1 MNQLTPVDRDA
12 MWGGAPLSDA
22 EFREIAAILHQ
33 ESRITL
39 SAQKVTLV
47 RSRLS
52 RRLRERDLKGFA
64 EYITLVR
71 RDAAERRQMVELLTT
86 NHTHFFREQHHFN
99 HLHNEM
105 MPFWR
110 GRHAREPVRIWSSA
124 SSSGEEV
131 YTIAMTVL
139 GQDLREAQWARGPA
153 GVQLFA
159 TDISSDMVS
168 AVRKAEYPKGHLE
181 QIPQPWRKLWTR
193 DAKDNFV
200 IGPEAR
206 NLVTASQL
214 NLFDRW
220 PWRHQFEA
228 IFCRN
233 VMIYFN
239 EDAKIELEMKLV
251 SQLAPG
257 GALYIGH
264 SERLLSKAKDF
275 MIPCGHTMYRKP
287 EDMR

>member
-1 MNQLTPVDRDA
+1 MNQLTPLDRDV
-12 MWGGAPLSDA
+12 WGGAPLTDA
-22 EFREIAAILHQ
+22 EFREIAAMLHQ

-39 SAQKVTLV
+39 APQKATLV

-52 RRLRERDLKGFA
+52 RRLREKELKTFSD
-64 EYITLVR
+64 YIALVR
-71 RDAAERRQMVELLTT
+71 RDIGERRQMIELLTT
-86 NHTHFFREQHHFN
+86 NHTHFFREVHHFN
-99 HLHNEM
+99 YLRNEM
-105 MPFWR
+105 MPIWR
-110 GRHAREPVRIWSSA
+110 GRSAREPLRIWSAA

-131 YTIAMTVL
+131 YTIAMTLL
-139 GQDLREAQWARGPA
+139 GQDLREAQWARTA

-159 TDISSDMVS
+159 TDISDEMVK

-181 QIPQPWRKLWTR
+181 QVPQPWRKLWTKETR
-193 DAKDNFV
+193 DGFA
-200 IGPEAR
+200 IAPEAR

-214 NLFDRW
+214 NLFERW
-220 PWRHQFEA
+220 PWRHSFEA

-239 EDAKIELEMKLV
+239 EEAKAELEMRLV
-251 SQLAPG
+251 NQLVPG

-264 SERLLSKAKDF
+264 SERLVSKAKDF

-287 EDMR
+287 ETVR

>member
-1 MNQLTPVDRDA
+1 MNQFTPVDRDSL
-12 MWGGAPLSDA
+12 WGVASLSDG
-22 EFREIAAILHQ
+22 EFREIAAMLHQ
-33 ESRITL
+33 EARISLTP
-39 SAQKVTLV
+39 QKATLV

-52 RRLRERDLKGFA
+52 RRLREQGLKSFSD
-64 EYITLVR
+64 YIALVR
-71 RDAAERRQMVELLTT
+71 RDLAERRQMIELLTT

-99 HLHNEM
+99 HLHKEM
-105 MPFWR
+105 VPFWR
-110 GRHAREPVRIWSSA
+110 GRSAREPVRIWSAA

-131 YTIAMTVL
+131 YTIAMTLL
-139 GQDLREAQWARGPA
+139 GQDLREAQWVRSA
-153 GVQLFA
+153 GLQLFA
-159 TDISSDMVS
+159 TDISEEMVK

-181 QIPQPWRKLWTR
+181 QIPQPYRKLWTR
-193 DAKDNFV
+193 DAKDGFA
-200 IGPEAR
+200 IAPEAG

-214 NLFDRW
+214 NLFERW
-220 PWRHQFEA
+220 PWRHTFEA

-239 EDAKIELEMKLV
+239 EEAKTELEMRLV
-251 SQLAPG
+251 AQLAPG

-287 EDMR
+287 ETMR

>member
-1 MNQLTPVDRDA
+1 MNQLTPLDRDNL
-12 MWGGAPLSDA
+12 WGAAALSDG
-22 EFREIAAILHQ
+22 EFREIAAMLHQ
-33 ESRITL
+33 EARIAL
-39 SAQKVTLV
+39 APQKATLV

-52 RRLRERDLKGFA
+52 RRLREKELKCFA
-64 EYITLVR
+64 DYILLVR
-71 RDAAERRQMVELLTT
+71 RDPTERRQMIELLTT

-99 HLHNEM
+99 HLRNEM
-105 MPFWR
+105 MPLWR
-110 GRHAREPVRIWSSA
+110 GRSMREPVRIWSSA

-131 YTIAMTVL
+131 YTIAMTLL
-139 GQDLREAQWARGPA
+139 GQDLREAQWARST

-159 TDISSDMVS
+159 TDISDEMVK
-168 AVRKAEYPKGHLE
+168 AVRKAEYPAGHLE

-193 DAKDNFV
+193 DTKDGFA
-200 IGPEAR
+200 IAPEAR
-206 NLVTASQL
+206 TLVTASQL
-214 NLFDRW
+214 NLFDHW
-220 PWRHQFEA
+220 PWRHMFDA

-239 EDAKIELEMKLV
+239 EDAKMELEMRLV
-251 SQLAPG
+251 NQLAPG

-287 EDMR
+287 ETMR

>member
-1 MNQLTPVDRDA
+1 MNQLTPLDLDNA
-12 MWGGAPLSDA
+12 WGAAPLSDL

-33 ESRITL
+33 EARISL
-39 SAQKVTLV
+39 APQKVTLV

-52 RRLRERDLKGFA
+52 RRLREKSLKSFA
-64 EYITLVR
+64 DYVLLVR
-71 RDAAERRQMVELLTT
+71 RDANERRQMIELLTT
-86 NHTHFFREQHHFN
+86 NHTHFFREVHHFN
-99 HLHNEM
+99 HLRKEM
-105 MPFWR
+105 IPLWR
-110 GRHAREPVRIWSSA
+110 GRNMREPVRIWSSA

-131 YTIAMTVL
+131 YTIAMTLL
-139 GQDLREAQWARGPA
+139 GEDLRESQWARST

-159 TDISSDMVS
+159 TDISDEMVN
-168 AVRKAEYPKGHLE
+168 AVRKAEYPIGHLE

-193 DAKDNFV
+193 DAKNGFA
-200 IGPEAR
+200 IASEAR

-220 PWRHQFEA
+220 PWRHPFDA

-239 EDAKIELEMKLV
+239 EEAKAELETRLV
-251 SQLAPG
+251 NQLVPG
-257 GALYIGH
+257 GTLYIGH
-264 SERLLSKAKDF
+264 SERLVSRAKDF

-287 EDMR
+287 ETTR

>member
-1 MNQLTPVDRDA
+1 MNQLTPIDRDSL
-12 MWGGAPLSDA
+12 WGGAALSDA
-22 EFREIAAILHQ
+22 DFREIAAILHQ
-33 ESRITL
+33 EARITL
-39 SAQKVTLV
+39 APQKVTLV

-52 RRLRERDLKGFA
+52 RRLREKGLKGFG
-64 EYITLVR
+64 EYIALVR
-71 RDAAERRQMVELLTT
+71 RDDGERRQMVDLLTT

-99 HLHNEM
+99 HMKNEM
-105 MPFWR
+105 MPLWR
-110 GRHAREPVRIWSSA
+110 GRSSREPVRIWSSA

-131 YTIAMTVL
+131 YTIAMTLL
-139 GQDLREAQWARGPA
+139 GQDVREAQWARGA
-153 GVQLFA
+153 NVQLFA
-159 TDISSDMVS
+159 TDISSEMVE
-168 AVRKAEYPKGHLE
+168 AVRKAEYPKGHHE
-181 QIPQPWRKLWTR
+181 QIPQPWRKLWTKETR
-193 DAKDNFV
+193 DGFTIA
-200 IGPEAR
+200 PEAR
-206 NLVTASQL
+206 NLVTVSQL
-214 NLFDRW
+214 NLFERW

-239 EDAKIELEMKLV
+239 EEAKAELEMRLV

-264 SERLLSKAKDF
+264 SERLLSKAKEF

>member
-1 MNQLTPVDRDA
+1 MNQLTPLDRDL
-12 MWGGAPLSDA
+12 WGGAPLTDA
-22 EFREIAAILHQ
+22 EFREIAAMLHQ
-33 ESRITL
+33 EARISL
-39 SAQKVTLV
+39 APQKATLV

-52 RRLRERDLKGFA
+52 RRLREKELKNFGD
-64 EYITLVR
+64 YILLVR
-71 RDAAERRQMVELLTT
+71 RDANERRQMIELLTT

-99 HLHNEM
+99 HLRNEM
-105 MPFWR
+105 MPLWR
-110 GRHAREPVRIWSSA
+110 GRSMREPVRIWSAA

-131 YTIAMTVL
+131 YTIAMTLL
-139 GQDLREAQWARGPA
+139 GQDLREAQWARGA

-159 TDISSDMVS
+159 TDISEEMVS

-181 QIPQPWRKLWTR
+181 QIPQPWRKLWAKETR
-193 DAKDNFV
+193 DGFA
-200 IGPEAR
+200 IAPEAR

-214 NLFDRW
+214 NLFERW
-220 PWRHQFEA
+220 PWRHSFDA

-239 EDAKIELEMKLV
+239 EEAKAELEMRLV
-251 SQLAPG
+251 AQLVPG

-264 SERLLSKAKDF
+264 SERLVSKAKDF

-287 EDMR
+287 ETMR